1 MKKPVVLCIL
11 DGVGLSDSDYGNALH
26 QADTKFLDSLWKK
39 YPHSKLDASGEAVGL
54 PVGTMGNSEVG
65 HMNIGA
71 GKIVYQPSQFINASI
86 KDGSFYNN
94 TNLNNIISLAKHKG
108 SALHIIG
115 LISDAGVH
123 SLLGHLFAIL
133 DMAKSSGI
141 EKLYIH
147 GLSDGR
153 DTPQKSG
160 LDFFNRVNDKLEE
173 IGIGKIATVGGR
185 YYGMDRDNRWDR
197 VLKAYNAMVC
207 GIGNKYSSYKE
218 AILDSYDR
226 GITDEFIEPC
236 IIDEGGLIK
245 DGDVVIDFNFRPD
258 RLRELLYALSNPDF
272 KEFDREYIN
281 IDLLTLM
288 PVSSDVIC
296 TNAFTNQKVDT
307 PLGVVLANSSKTQ
320 LRIAETEKYAH
331 VTYFFDGGIER
342 DLEGCKRILI
352 PSPKVATYDL
362 TPKMSAPLITEKLLD
377 ELDKDVFDAVILNYA
392 NGDMLGHTGNIPATV
407 QGLEYLD
414 DCVLR
419 LYNKV
424 VEKDGLLII
433 TADHGNCEYMLDSEG
448 NPVTSHSTNKV
459 PFIIC
464 REGLEVKDGKLSD
477 IAPTILSLMGLDIPS
492 DMSGN
497 VLVK

>member
-11 DGVGLSDSDYGNALH
+11 DGVGLSDNDYGNALH
-26 QADTKFLDSLWKK
+26 MADTKFLDSLWAR
-39 YPHSKLDASGEAVGL
+39 YPHCKLDASGEAVGL
-54 PVGTMGNSEVG
+54 PMGTMGNSEVG

-86 KDGSFYNN
+86 KDGSFYDNV
-94 TNLNNIISLAKHKG
+94 NLNKILSLAKNKK

-133 DMAKSSGI
+133 DMAKSKGI
-141 EKLYIH
+141 EKVYIH

-160 LDFFNRVNDKLEE
+160 LEFFKKVNDKLNEV
-173 IGIGKIATVGGR
+173 GIGKIATIGGR

-197 VLKAYNAMVC
+197 VLKTYNAMVC
-207 GIGNKYSSYKE
+207 GIGNRYSDYKE
-218 AILDSYDR
+218 AILDSYNK

-236 IIDEGGLIK
+236 IICEEGLIQ

-258 RLRELLYALSNPDF
+258 RLRELLFALSNPNF

-281 IDLLTLM
+281 VDLLTLM
-288 PVSSDVIC
+288 PVSNDVIC
-296 TNAFTNQKVDT
+296 TNAFTNQRVDT
-307 PLGVVLANSSKTQ
+307 PLGVVLANNSKSQ

-342 DLEGCKRILI
+342 DLDGCKRVLI

-362 TPKMSAPLITEKLLD
+362 TPKMSASLITEELLK
-377 ELDKDVFDAVILNYA
+377 ELDKNIFDVVILNYA
-392 NGDMLGHTGNIPATV
+392 NGDMLGHTGNIPATI
-407 QGLEYLD
+407 QALEYLD
-414 DCVLR
+414 GCVER

-424 VEKDGLLII
+424 KEKDGLLII
-433 TADHGNCEYMLDSEG
+433 TADHGNCEYMLDSVG

-459 PFIIC
+459 PFIVC
-464 REGLEVKDGKLSD
+464 NQGLELQDGKLSD
-477 IAPTILSLMGLDIPS
+477 IAPTILKLMDLNIPS
-492 DMSGN
+492 DMTGN
-497 VLVK
+497 VLIK